1 MYLKPLPPGSIFVW
15 LLNFS
20 NKFAAAAA
28 VVVGSLLLLLI
39 DAHALWTDGL
49 ALHGIEGLAANGLLA
64 VLKDK
69 RDQDER
75 LKGVHMI
82 KASEGKVLKENLQ
95 EYIINLFIIF
105 HCFLVIV
112 RLWKN
117 IYIKLAHL
125 RSKNQ

>member
-20 NKFAAAAA
+20 NKFAAA

-82 KASEGKVLKENLQ
+82 KTSEGKVLKESLQ
-95 EYIINLFIIF
+95 EYINN
-105 HCFLVIV
+105 FL
-112 RLWKN
+112 
-117 IYIKLAHL
+117 
-125 RSKNQ
+125 